1 MASQGSGWKGQLNV
15 YDEDAAESKDL
26 TTLREATLE
35 KTDGRLRNE
44 DASHT
49 FLISKDDVVVA
60 GCYLQLTDYQ
70 CFVISHTSLYNSNI
84 DYEQY
89 LVTHLYK
96 HHRTNDKG
104 LPRVFGLFRV
114 NAKFQ
119 PDSQDA
125 GDKWLECQM
134 TIKFRREYYHKIDT
148 RISKIVKTNKELQNL
163 HNDTGIQQMWVG
175 EYVTFNYYI
184 PVESGFQR
192 PARKLNGGEI
202 GDINTKVKSVRH
214 KQAADK
220 YIADCEHFVLYYTH
234 TINKMRITRES
245 LPDAADIAA
254 KSPSSGR
261 KAKPKPPKR
270 RRRVVEEDDKDDDDD
285 DGDDD
290 DDADDGDDD
299 EDDDGDG
306 DNDGGDGGYN
316 AIQSNTQDMMDDD
329 SILMSDEEPAV
340 ESHHPPKKLDE
351 KKEFEKF
358 LAMKRKKELRKKR
371 RAKFDDDD
379 RSE

>member
-1 MASQGSGWKGQLNV
+1 MASQGIGWKGQLNV
-15 YDEDAAESKDL
+15 YDVDAAESKDS

-35 KTDGRLRNE
+35 KTDVALGNE

-70 CFVISHTSLYNSNI
+70 CFVISHTSLYNKHT
-84 DYEQY
+84 DYELY

-96 HHRTNDKG
+96 HYRTNDKG

-119 PDSQDA
+119 PDSEDA
-125 GDKWLECQM
+125 DDEWLRSQM
-134 TIKFRREYYHKIDT
+134 NVRFKREYVHKIDT
-148 RISKIVKTNKELQNL
+148 RISKIVKTKQQLQNL
-163 HNDTGIQQMWVG
+163 HIDTGIQQMWLG
-175 EYVTFNYYI
+175 AYVTFNYYI

-192 PARKLNGGEI
+192 PARKLNGAEI
-202 GDINTKVKSVRH
+202 GDINTKVKSMRH
-214 KQAADK
+214 KQAVDK
-220 YIADCEHFVLYYTH
+220 NIADCEHFVLYYTH
-234 TINKMRITRES
+234 TINKMRIIRES

-270 RRRVVEEDDKDDDDD
+270 RRRVVEEDDGDDDDD

-290 DDADDGDDD
+290 DDADDGDD
-299 EDDDGDG
+299 G
-306 DNDGGDGGYN
+306 GGDGGYN
-316 AIQSNTQDMMDDD
+316 PVLSTHTTQDMMDDD
-329 SILMSDEEPAV
+329 SILMSDDESAV
-340 ESHHPPKKLDE
+340 ESNKFE

-358 LAMKRKKELRKKR
+358 LAMKRKKEMRKKR
-371 RAKFDDDD
+371 RDRFDD